1 MIDWREFSNL
11 SSVKED
17 KSAMKVCKFGGS
29 SVASADQIRKVRAI
43 LERDEERTL
52 LVVSAPGKRF
62 PTDEKITDLLYLA
75 ASLVDENDAG
85 HDVDQVFDRIA
96 VRYRDI
102 AEELGIGEGA
112 IDDALD
118 EVLAS
123 IKRGRGSAYAA
134 SRGEYLS
141 ARLIAKYLGW
151 EFLDTEGVIVIGDDN
166 RVEDIT
172 YTQLRDKLHKGR
184 KYVIPGFYGT
194 SLSGEITTFSR
205 GGSDITGAIV
215 ARAAGADMYENWTDV
230 SGVYSSD
237 PRKVKSAH
245 VIRELSYREVRE
257 FSEVGASVLH
267 EEAIAPCI
275 DKAIP
280 INIRNTNS
288 PDDEGTIIGRTSS
301 HTGVVGVSGKGGL
314 TELYCRKLLLFKES
328 DVAHRIL
335 SMLRIYGIKPS
346 HTMYGCDSVSWYFET
361 KQIEKT
367 DTDALEE
374 RLREEFGF
382 DEMKLNKGRAVI
394 GLIGDHIEDSMEYVD
409 ALSALKSHGIHPS
422 SVTLG
427 GSYTTFLI
435 TLSEER
441 KDEAVSLISDTLFG
455 DN

>member
-1 MIDWREFSNL
+1 
-11 SSVKED
+11 
-17 KSAMKVCKFGGS
+17 MKVCKFGGS
-29 SVASADQIRKVRAI
+29 SVASADQIRKVKAI
-43 LERDEERTL
+43 LDKDSERTL

-62 PTDEKITDLLYLA
+62 STDEKITDLLYLA
-75 ASLVDENDAG
+75 ASLVEENDAG

-102 AEELGIGEGA
+102 AEELGIGESA
-112 IDDALD
+112 IDDALE
-118 EVLAS
+118 EVLGN
-123 IKRGRGSAYAA
+123 IKGGRGSAYSA

-151 EFLDTEGVIVIGDDN
+151 EFLDTEGVIIIGDDN
-166 RVEDIT
+166 KVEDIT
-172 YTQLRDKLHKGR
+172 YTQLKEKLKKGK

-245 VIRELSYREVRE
+245 VIKALSYREVRE

-275 DKAIP
+275 GKGIP

-288 PDDEGTIIGRTSS
+288 PDDEGTIIGKTSS

-314 TELYCRKLLLFKES
+314 TEIYCRKLLLFKES
-328 DVAHRIL
+328 DIAHRIL
-335 SMLRIYGIKPS
+335 ALLRIYGIKPS
-346 HTMYGCDSVSWYFET
+346 HTMYGCDSISWYFDT
-361 KQIEKT
+361 KQIDKV
-367 DTDALEE
+367 DTESMCS
-374 RLREEFGF
+374 RIKEEFHL
-382 DEMKLNKGRAVI
+382 DEFLLEKGYAVV
-394 GLIGDHIEDSMEYVD
+394 GLVGDHMEETMEYVD
-409 ALSALKSHGIHPS
+409 ALAALRSHSIRPY
-422 SVTLG
+422 SVSLG

-435 TLSEER
+435 GVKEED

-455 DN
+455 EKN